1 MRKSAALGVWVL
13 AVATLSRGAHAA
25 GGPDPVTVESAPEAS
40 SRSPSDFR
48 NVVADQ
54 FAYGAPMGSPG
65 TLRSGF
71 FTDRLSGSNDLS
83 ASLSLLYGAAVTRDL
98 GARASAGSPFP
109 DRGGTIARLWSG
121 AEWQLS
127 RRWALIPVVSGSIP
141 STTQTSINVP
151 YPDAN
156 GTPTAVPGDLRIKAS
171 SVGGELSAEYDTLDA
186 GRVEFVLTFT
196 GGFTNFWITQGL
208 TKLQLTSN
216 MDMAVTTVTTAALK
230 SQCQASPCSQQIQD
244 LLAKPSA
251 SVAQVYGEA
260 DVTGIIRHTDVGF
273 SGTGYAYS
281 QDPGQIGFF
290 GVAGFAR
297 GPSSGDGY
305 PAAPLLFQV
314 WGHAQQKLGAW
325 RLSGNAS
332 YGRYVD
338 AEGSSESVS
347 LKVAYAAS
355 SRIRL
360 WATGTLQRDDL
371 TSLGVVDTVVTAIGL
386 RWVY

>member
-1 MRKSAALGVWVL
+1 VLTVAA
-13 AVATLSRGAHAA
+13 LSRGARAA
-25 GGPDPVTVESAPEAS
+25 SGPDTVTVESAPEAP
-40 SRSPSDFR
+40 SRAPSDFR
-48 NVVADQ
+48 NVVSDQ

-65 TLRSGF
+65 SLRSGF
-71 FTDRLSGSNDLS
+71 FTDRLSGSNDLRS
-83 ASLSLLYGAAVTRDL
+83 SLGLLYGAAVTRDL
-98 GARASAGSPFP
+98 GASASAGSPFP

-121 AEWQLS
+121 LEWQLS

-141 STTQTSINVP
+141 STTQTSITVP
-151 YPDAN
+151 YQDAN
-156 GTPTAVPGDLRIKAS
+156 GSPTTVAGDPKIKAS
-171 SVGGELSAEYDTLDA
+171 SIGGELSAEYDTLDA
-186 GRVEFVLTFT
+186 GPIEAVLTFT

-208 TKLQLTSN
+208 TKLQLANDSI
-216 MDMAVTTVTTAALK
+216 VTTAMLK
-230 SQCQASPCSQQIQD
+230 QQCQASTCSQQIDD
-244 LLAKPSA
+244 LLAKPSS
-251 SVAQVYGEA
+251 SVVQAYGEV

-297 GPSSGDGY
+297 GPGSGDGY
-305 PAAPLLFQV
+305 PAAPLLFQF

-325 RLSGNAS
+325 RLSGSAS

-338 AEGSSESVS
+338 GEGVTASAS
-347 LKVAYAAS
+347 LKIAYAAS

-360 WATGTLQRDDL
+360 WTTGTLQRDDL
-371 TSLGVVDTVVTAIGL
+371 TSLGVVDTVVTAVGL